1 MGLLKGHIQDWL
13 EEYCYDLGFDFDNL
27 PDLSDMTSDCPSAEE
42 YYGNTN

>member
-13 EEYCYDLGFDFDNL
+13 ENYGYELGFDFYNL